1 MVYPSALTEDIDVHG
16 VGRDRIFID
25 AYVGHISES
34 TTESGDC
41 AFSPSPG
48 LTDVS
53 VAMINRWT
61 PQRPFPDP
69 FEYLQEPPPVY
80 EKDCPCHCRSPR
92 ADCEL
97 GDTKQAGRED

>member
-1 MVYPSALTEDIDVHG
+1 MRMWDTSVSERERRVNALFPTQ
-16 VGRDRIFID
+16 
-25 AYVGHISES
+25 
-34 TTESGDC
+34 
-41 AFSPSPG
+41 G
-48 LTDVS
+48 LTGMN

-92 ADCEL
+92 ADCEP
-97 GDTKQAGRED
+97 GDIKQASQED